1 MTTPRPVD
9 RWSDA
14 GQAEIVAKE
23 LDRVMWVPDVGWFQ
37 WDTKRWAPIDE
48 TSVTESV
55 LAYYKRQLVTAGR
68 AHLDAIKADDKEATD
83 KANAWIGALRKR
95 RSAAAIKGLT
105 FLLQAITALKAEGDV
120 SPAQRLDRNPP
131 GRALLN
137 TPDGVIDLATGER
150 LPHDPELLLTKI
162 TKGRYRPGY
171 EHEDWTQAQ
180 ISLPEDTL
188 TWLQLRMGYAIT
200 GNPGPDVVFLNGLG
214 KNGKSL
220 FTNDGILR
228 ALGSYGL
235 LMSNKVIAKSRGD
248 AGAPTPDKAALRGCR
263 FVLIEELEDE
273 TGFALSTSVLK
284 EIAGTGSMTARE
296 LYKGAITFDT
306 THSLFVNT
314 NHAPVI
320 TETDKGTW
328 RRLSLVKFP
337 ITFVRNPSGPNEYEA
352 APGLDRRLRDGT
364 GGQHDAM
371 VTWLVDGARQVLANP
386 SAVIDIED
394 RREDDARAETV
405 KASTWEWRESSDK
418 LMAYVS
424 DAGIIFDASGL
435 VAAADLL
442 TSFNAWLTQNGNAKW
457 SMTLLQGR
465 LRAHSTFRARVTTK
479 RTRDVAA
486 LSRPNLPVFELPK
499 LGAQFT
505 TYLGIRFETEATRLV
520 TNPAL
525 LTEEEAS

>member
-1 MTTPRPVD
+1 MTTPKPVD

-14 GQAEIVAKE
+14 GQAEVVAKE

-37 WDTKRWAPIDE
+37 WDTQRWAPIDE

-55 LAYYKRQLVTAGR
+55 LAYYKRQLVTAGNK
-68 AHLDAIKADDKEATD
+68 HLEAIKADDKEATD
-83 KANAWIGALRKR
+83 KANAWISALRKR
-95 RSAAAIKGLT
+95 RSASAIKGLL
-105 FLLQAITALKAEGDV
+105 FLLQALTALKAQGDM
-120 SPAQRLDRNPP
+120 SPAQRLDRNPA
-131 GRALLN
+131 GRSLLN
-137 TPDGVIDLATGER
+137 TPDGVIDLATGKIH
-150 LPHDPELLLTKI
+150 PHDPELLLTKI

-171 EHEDWTQAQ
+171 IHEDWTQAQ
-180 ISLPEDTL
+180 ISLPEETL

-200 GNPGPDVVFLNGLG
+200 GNPGTDVVFLNGHG

-235 LMSNKVIAKSRGD
+235 LISNKLISKSHGD
-248 AGAPTPDKAALRGCR
+248 AGAPTPDKAALRGTR

-273 TGFALSTSVLK
+273 TGFALSTSALK
-284 EIAGTGSMTARE
+284 QIAGTGSMTARE

-320 TETDKGTW
+320 TETDRGTW
-328 RRLSLVKFP
+328 RRLTLVKFP
-337 ITFVRNPSGPNEYEA
+337 ITFVSNPTGPNEYPA
-352 APGLDRRLRDGT
+352 VPGLDRRLRDGAT
-364 GGQHDAM
+364 GQHDAM
-371 VTWLVDGARQVLANP
+371 VTWLVDGARQVLENP
-386 SAVIDIED
+386 SPVIDIED
-394 RREDDARAETV
+394 RREDDGRADTV
-405 KASTWEWRESSDK
+405 KASTWEWRESSDR
-418 LMAYVS
+418 LMAYTADVGIVW
-424 DAGIIFDASGL
+424 DPAGMI
-435 VAAADLL
+435 AAADLL
-442 TSFNAWLTQNGNAKW
+442 ASFNAWLTQNGNAKW

-465 LRAHSTFRARVTTK
+465 LRAHSMFRTVAKTK

-486 LSRPNLPVFELPK
+486 LSRPDLPVFELPK

-505 TYLGIRFETEATRLV
+505 TYPGIRFSREAPKLV